1 MCPQEQRTHHS
12 ADRLGPVIKLQKDD
26 GMISKDKIGNGQGLK
41 SWLRLMPV
49 APVRPAVYFEP
60 IAHHPS
66 SKQSGAFSN
75 MKAVRTCPTRVWF
88 DYSSAESQTKSLCF
102 AGISKLINY
111 VVRSLVLHGITHVTN
126 FEPLTE
132 IHDNEAARA
141 LPECCRERDMIWPLS
156 VVVFMLIIIKP

>member
-1 MCPQEQRTHHS
+1 
-12 ADRLGPVIKLQKDD
+12 
-26 GMISKDKIGNGQGLK
+26 
-41 SWLRLMPV
+41 MPV

-102 AGISKLINY
+102 TRIGKLIDNAINSIEFY
-111 VVRSLVLHGITHVTN
+111 GITHVTN
-126 FEPLTE
+126 FESLTE

-141 LPECCRERDMIWPLS
+141 LPEHCRERDMIWPLP
-156 VVVFMLIIIKP
+156 VVVFMLIIIKS